1 MSIGNEK
8 IFEKRGDNLL
18 IENITKLCKEKNITF
33 AELERETG
41 LGNGTI
47 RRWDEMNPR
56 VDRLKLVADYFGV
69 TIDFLINGGGK

>member
-1 MSIGNEK
+1 M
-8 IFEKRGDNLL
+8 L

-33 AELERETG
+33 AELEREIH

>member
-1 MSIGNEK
+1 MLL
-8 IFEKRGDNLL
+8 DN
-18 IENITKLCKEKNITF
+18 ISALCKEHNVTF
-33 AELERETG
+33 AEVERITG

-69 TIDFLINGGGK
+69 TIDELIERGKE